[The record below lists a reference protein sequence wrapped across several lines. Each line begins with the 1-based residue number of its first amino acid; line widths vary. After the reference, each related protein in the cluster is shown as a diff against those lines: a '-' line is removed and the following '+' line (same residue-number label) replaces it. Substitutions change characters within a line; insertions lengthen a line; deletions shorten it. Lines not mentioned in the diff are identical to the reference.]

1 MTGARGFKGTWVDDR
16 VSRAGNNVSSAEQ
29 TNKPNETEQ
38 IISVSLL
45 LKINSIVVQTKL
57 MIGYLF
63 EL

>member
-29 TNKPNETEQ
+29 TNKPNET

-45 LKINSIVVQTKL
+45 LKINSIVVQTKR

-63 EL
+63 EM